1 MKLSVLERLLVMGLL
16 PRESNFTNLKILR
29 VAREALSFND
39 EENGLLN
46 FRMEGEQTRWNN
58 DVIVFKD
65 SREIVPGDPEEV
77 FKMIQE
83 NPELYDR
90 KPLVDDKEIKIGEIA
105 TQLIV
110 AALKKLNETEKLT
123 EQHFSLYEKFVDP
136 GPGIPEALQVVH

>member
-46 FRMEGEQTRWNN
+46 FRIEGEQTRWNN

-65 SREIVPGDPEEV
+65 SREIVPGAPEEI

-83 NPELYDR
+83 I
-90 KPLVDDKEIKIGEIA
+90 VSIGW
-105 TQLIV
+105 
-110 AALKKLNETEKLT
+110 
-123 EQHFSLYEKFVDP
+123 Y
-136 GPGIPEALQVVH
+136 